1 MVLLVTNFIKFL
13 IINNMNN
20 ILINTTQEL
29 EDNGYT
35 LKQEE
40 EEIEFRESTEAESKI
55 IENPVLI
62 INEDE
67 TQIRYKGNTYILSK
81 YLWIKFTSYL

>member
-1 MVLLVTNFIKFL
+1 
-13 IINNMNN
+13 MNN

-81 YLWIKFTSYL
+81 YL